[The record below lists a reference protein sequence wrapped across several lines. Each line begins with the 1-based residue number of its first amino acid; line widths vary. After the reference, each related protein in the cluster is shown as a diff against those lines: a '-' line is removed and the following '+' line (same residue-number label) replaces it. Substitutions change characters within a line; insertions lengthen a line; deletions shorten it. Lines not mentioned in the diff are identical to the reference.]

1 MPYCC
6 WRLFY
11 APSSVGMCAT
21 ERGRMWVLLTLP
33 RFFFFFFLIERVRL
47 LTQKAIYPSHFF
59 SVQQACS
66 LRHRLARSLV
76 SFPLPLPSS
85 IPFPFPLSNASATP
99 SDRVQQQQECHNFS
113 RSNKFQF
120 LFFFH
125 FFINQF
131 KALNCSY
138 YIEFLKLLQA
148 ILYLEYVS

>member
-1 MPYCC
+1 
-6 WRLFY
+6 
-11 APSSVGMCAT
+11 
-21 ERGRMWVLLTLP
+21 VLLTLP
-33 RFFFFFFLIERVRL
+33 RFFFFFFLVERVRL

-66 LRHRLARSLV
+66 LRHRLARSSV

-85 IPFPFPLSNASATP
+85 IPFPFPLSNDSATP